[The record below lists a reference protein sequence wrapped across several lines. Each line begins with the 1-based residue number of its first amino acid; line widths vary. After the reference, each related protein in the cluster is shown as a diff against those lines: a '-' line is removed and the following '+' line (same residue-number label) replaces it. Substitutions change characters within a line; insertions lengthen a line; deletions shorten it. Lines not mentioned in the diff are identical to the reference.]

1 MISGNELLFSFP
13 GAQEGTGSMGRLYHM
28 PQNMYVFIIITYSL
42 IKSGFLIIIILNV
55 RLILKVSNSATV

>member
-42 IKSGFLIIIILNV
+42 IKSGFFNYYYFKCKAYSQGI
-55 RLILKVSNSATV
+55 